1 MCDVTRSTQQHN
13 IGRLASLPG
22 SVDITKSKI
31 FKELKVV
38 QICQPAE
45 QSLSEGSEKKWYIPQ
60 FSKDSAYCEK
70 CLAVSKIYDCKHKSP
85 FDFKSMIVYL
95 SSDHYLALSVTRS
108 SQLAPRN
115 RYCHCIVRRQISE
128 NIFAPNGGHCS

>member
-1 MCDVTRSTQQHN
+1 MCDVTRST

-45 QSLSEGSEKKWYIPQ
+45 QSLSEGPEKSDIFPNFQRIPRT
-60 FSKDSAYCEK
+60 
-70 CLAVSKIYDCKHKSP
+70 VKSVWR
-85 FDFKSMIVYL
+85 FQRFTIVNTKA
-95 SSDHYLALSVTRS
+95 S
-108 SQLAPRN
+108 
-115 RYCHCIVRRQISE
+115 I
-128 NIFAPNGGHCS
+128 